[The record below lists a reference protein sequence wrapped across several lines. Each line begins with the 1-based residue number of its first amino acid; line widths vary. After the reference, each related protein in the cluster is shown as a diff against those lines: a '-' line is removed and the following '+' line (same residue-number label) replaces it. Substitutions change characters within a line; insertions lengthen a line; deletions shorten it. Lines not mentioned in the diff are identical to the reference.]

1 MTKDIESIDESLFE
15 SIKHINEYGME
26 YWTARELL
34 KVLQYGEYRFF
45 SKVIDKAI
53 DACIASKNDV
63 RDHFVHVHEMVN
75 IGSSAKRRLDD
86 YHLSRYACYLIAMN
100 GDPRKEAVALAQT
113 YFAVKTRQQELSEN
127 FERLFSFTPHFAG
140 LRKMGKQN
148 GNLRFLQIAT
158 CRNSKA
164 SHKKQPFP

>member
-1 MTKDIESIDESLFE
+1 MVKDINTINESLFE

-63 RDHFVHVHEMVN
+63 RDHIVHVHDMVN
-75 IGSSAKRRLDD
+75 IGSSA
-86 YHLSRYACYLIAMN
+86 
-100 GDPRKEAVALAQT
+100 
-113 YFAVKTRQQELSEN
+113 FAR
-127 FERLFSFTPHFAG
+127 
-140 LRKMGKQN
+140 LRKWSTHR
-148 GNLRFLQIAT
+148 LAT
-158 CRNSKA
+158 VANSATVPSILPMLAK
-164 SHKKQPFP
+164 